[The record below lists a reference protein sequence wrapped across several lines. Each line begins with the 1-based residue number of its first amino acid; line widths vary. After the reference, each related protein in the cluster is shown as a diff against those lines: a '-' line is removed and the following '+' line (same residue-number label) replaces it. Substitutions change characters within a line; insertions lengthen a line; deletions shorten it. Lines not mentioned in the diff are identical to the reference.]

1 MRAAAVALAA
11 LAAPCLSKKAYCQRG
26 QSCWPTA
33 DAVAALSALLDPSA
47 TRNLTWPG
55 PGSPRVCGV
64 PIGSPGDQPLYGA
77 GGELPA
83 VYAQK
88 DSDRAGVC
96 YDGNFNPFYCL
107 QATRN
112 LPADKEGPAFIVWAL
127 TAEHV
132 QHAVRFA
139 ADHNLCVS
147 VVATGHDFLNR
158 HSCPQGV
165 MIRTALMKGFEW
177 TTARVNRFNHAEGA
191 VRLGPG
197 HTFSEVHEA
206 ASARG
211 KVVASGW
218 AVTVGVVGWSIGGGH
233 GPIGRWKGLGVDQVL
248 EVELVGADGSLIVAG
263 ETGTRTRRLGSTAW
277 AASNDTSLLWALRGG
292 GGSTWGVVTA
302 ITVKT
307 HDLPDTGF
315 VYTLR
320 SFVDAACGAEYGNFR
335 NLIRTYFRWAS
346 AASSKWT
353 DLVHVNAE
361 RVPDKDN
368 NTAVVEIFK
377 HILPN
382 ITTCAQYSALY
393 GGCSSAKQVFESPNC
408 QASPAC
414 MAGPTAIWRVCPET
428 CGLAERCGGEA
439 IYGYSM
445 IWLSNY
451 VGRHTDDEF
460 VQAMKLMD
468 TATPAGSYGAP
479 SGLVQNWWQVAQ
491 YQALEPIYPNKA
503 KWPLLSTGLFAS
515 VLLPKASF
523 TDHSFTDRFAA
534 DALVGCSRAAVGP
547 CGTHQEIYHAIP
559 GEANPLPADAVSV
572 PRGFRTAEAHMVTMC
587 GNVAGCDLQK
597 YYDIGA
603 NSYLSESSYRYLGAA
618 WKARYWGENYGRLL
632 AVKKQWD
639 PTGVFWCRHCVGSDL

>member
-315 VYTLR
+315 VWTLKSYVGVGCDGGESLR
-320 SFVDAACGAEYGNFR
+320 TILSDYFKWAAG
-335 NLIRTYFRWAS
+335 
-346 AASSKWT
+346 ASSRWNGLFQIKPARLI
-353 DLVHVNAE
+353 DH
-361 RVPDKDN
+361 DN
-368 NTAVVEIFK
+368 NTAVEQLFK
-377 HILPN
+377 PILPS
-382 ITTCAQYSALY
+382 IKTCSQYAALY
-393 GGCSSAKQVFESPNC
+393 GGCATVRQVYDSKACQGSAACK
-408 QASPAC
+408 ADPAH
-414 MAGPTAIWRVCPET
+414 IWTLCPET
-428 CGLAERCGGEA
+428 CGLRKKCGGGA
-439 IYGYSM
+439 TYGFSM
-445 IWLSNY
+445 FIVTNY
-451 VGRHTDDEF
+451 VGDVADAEYKA
-460 VQAMKLMD
+460 AMQTFDAMPV
-468 TATPAGSYGAP
+468 APFGAP
-479 SGLVQNWWQVAQ
+479 GRHLGNLWDLAQ
-491 YQALEPIYPNKA
+491 YYTLEPIIPTWTDWQKGSA
-503 KWPLLSTGLFAS
+503 QGVPS
-515 VLLPKASF
+515 VLIPKASCANQTF
-523 TDHSFTDRFAA
+523 MGVMAEDAFLGCA
-534 DALVGCSRAAVGP
+534 DAAPGR
-547 CGTHQEIYHAIP
+547 CGSSLEFYHALP
-559 GEANPLPADAVSV
+559 GTVTPLPADNVSISA
-572 PRGFRTAEAHMVTMC
+572 GFRTAEGHLITGC
-587 GNVAGCDLQK
+587 GGVPSCDMSE
-597 YYDIGA
+597 YYSQGP
-603 NSYLSESSYRYLGAA
+603 NSYMSESAYYFDGDSWKQRLWGGSYA
-618 WKARYWGENYGRLL
+618 KLL
-632 AVKKQWD
+632 EVKKRYD
-639 PTGVFWCRHCVGSDL
+639 PGNVFWCRNCVGSDL